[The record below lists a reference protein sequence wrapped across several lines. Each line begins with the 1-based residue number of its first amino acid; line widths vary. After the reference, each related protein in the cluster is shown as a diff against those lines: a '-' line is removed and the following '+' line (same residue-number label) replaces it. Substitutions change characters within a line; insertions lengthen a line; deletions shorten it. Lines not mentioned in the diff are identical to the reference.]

1 MASPEDWS
9 RAYARQAR
17 ADLAARAV
25 LCADG
30 TLPVCAQLHFLQM
43 ACEKLCKAYLCR
55 SGSDPQDLQ
64 TSHAYIAKTLPLIA
78 RELFVAE
85 YGRDL
90 SGRSWL
96 MAHIRHFAREIEL
109 LAPAVDANR
118 ARRDN
123 AEYPWE
129 DASGMLI
136 VPEQYEFPN
145 LNFLSSAAGRS
156 FLKLVAIA
164 ITELC

>member
-1 MASPEDWS
+1 M
-9 RAYARQAR
+9 
-17 ADLAARAV
+17 AARNV

-43 ACEKLCKAYLCR
+43 ACEKLSKAHLCMK
-55 SGSDPQDLQ
+55 GSRPEDLKQ
-64 TSHAYIAKTLPLIA
+64 SHAYVSKTLPLIA

-90 SGRSWL
+90 ARNAAL

-118 ARRDN
+118 TRRDN
-123 AEYPWE
+123 TEYPWL
-129 DASGMLI
+129 DASGTLI
-136 VPEQYEFPN
+136 APAQHEFPN
-145 LNFLSSAAGRS
+145 LNFLESPTGRA
-156 FLKLVAIA
+156 FLKLVTIA
-164 ITELC
+164 INELC